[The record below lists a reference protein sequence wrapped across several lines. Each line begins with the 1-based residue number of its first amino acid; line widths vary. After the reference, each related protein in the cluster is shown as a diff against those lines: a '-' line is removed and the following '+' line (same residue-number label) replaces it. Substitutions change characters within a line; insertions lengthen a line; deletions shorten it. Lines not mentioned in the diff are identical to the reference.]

1 MTKPIC
7 PQCGKSEYFKYR
19 QIQHEADLKMP
30 RDLVAMVYCTNCGK
44 IIGIG
49 AGR

>member
-1 MTKPIC
+1 MEQPIC
-7 PQCGKSEYFKYR
+7 PECGKSDYFKYK
-19 QIQHEADLKMP
+19 QIAHMTQKMP
-30 RDLVAMVYCTNCGK
+30 RDLVAMVFCTNCGK